1 MERKLTMHDGPRTF
15 SLPPY
20 LYIHMDKLLKK
31 GMEDRTERELL
42 SMTAKRMYTR
52 ACFNQ

>member
-1 MERKLTMHDGPRTF
+1 MERKITLHDGPRTF
-15 SLPPY
+15 SPPPY
-20 LYIHMDKLLKK
+20 LYIHMEKLLKK